1 MTKVHGKRY
10 AYKFDFHALM
20 QACQSQGHDATGG
33 YKYATEFSAAA
44 GLFSGPAGYQCPKLN
59 GLTGAHLQVHKIF
72 DLFNSS
78 MFSVHITSDLQK
90 RHQAIDS
97 EIKLFREFF
106 NILSKLFR
114 KYVCT
119 RIETFNLIFPIQA
132 ASLAHQQS
140 LFAPPPSPW
149 NWNHQSAIGMN
160 NLSNLYSSASSM
172 QPQQTHSHQ
181 TQAVPTSLPPP
192 PLQKGSSSINTT
204 NPTTENDSISTS
216 PTSILSQVAST
227 ASASVTSS
235 CFTSA
240 ASGFGPGL
248 TSRDFRDFGLGV
260 GRHHSVSSAAA
271 AQTALD
277 RYPYLSQ
284 TS

>member
-59 GLTGAHLQVHKIF
+59 GLTGAHLQVH
-72 DLFNSS
+72 
-78 MFSVHITSDLQK
+78 
-90 RHQAIDS
+90 
-97 EIKLFREFF
+97 
-106 NILSKLFR
+106 NISKLFK

>member
-59 GLTGAHLQVHKIF
+59 GLTGAHL
-72 DLFNSS
+72 
-78 MFSVHITSDLQK
+78 
-90 RHQAIDS
+90 
-97 EIKLFREFF
+97 
-106 NILSKLFR
+106 
-114 KYVCT
+114 
-119 RIETFNLIFPIQA
+119 QA

-192 PLQKGSSSINTT
+192 PLQKGSASSINNTA
-204 NPTTENDSISTS
+204 NPSVTENDSISTS

>member
-59 GLTGAHLQVHKIF
+59 GLTGAHLQVHKMFEQRNSKFYFRSGRFEIF
-72 DLFNSS
+72 
-78 MFSVHITSDLQK
+78 FST
-90 RHQAIDS
+90 
-97 EIKLFREFF
+97 
-106 NILSKLFR
+106 ILRNK
-114 KYVCT
+114 
-119 RIETFNLIFPIQA
+119 IETFNLIFPFQA